1 MGTALPQTNSLKYNM
16 DAQDHA
22 SAIVRVP
29 GSTSNIGPGF
39 DCMGIALNVHNEVRL
54 TRADTGQ
61 ESPEHP
67 MVRETA
73 ERLFREVNADP
84 FPFTWSITGE
94 VPISR
99 GLGSSVTLRQG
110 ILQGLNHLL
119 GAPLD
124 RDGMFALATELEGHP
139 DNASA
144 GVYGG
149 FTCTNAS
156 GKCVRFVVDPK
167 LKFLLLIPE
176 RELLT
181 EASRQ
186 CLPDE
191 LAHRDAVQSLGNA
204 CMITAAFATQDYELL
219 RDSMDDWLHQPYR
232 QAGNAGL
239 VEVLTAGTAAGALG
253 GFLSGSGSTMA
264 CVSTAEGVSLQ
275 RIAEA
280 MRRAYSLIGE
290 ARMIITEANN
300 SGATTIVA

>member
-1 MGTALPQTNSLKYNM
+1 
-16 DAQDHA
+16 
-22 SAIVRVP
+22 
-29 GSTSNIGPGF
+29 
-39 DCMGIALNVHNEVRL
+39 MGIALNVHNEVQVARL
-54 TRADTGQ
+54 DPTGSQ
-61 ESPEHP
+61 LESPEHP

-73 ERLFREVNADP
+73 ERFFETAKADP
-84 FPFTWSITGE
+84 FPFSWSISGE

-110 ILQGLNHLL
+110 ILQGLNSLL
-119 GAPLD
+119 GNPVD
-124 RDGMFALATELEGHP
+124 REGLFILATALEGHP

-149 FTCTNAS
+149 FTCTNAA

-186 CLPDE
+186 CLPE
-191 LAHRDAVQSLGNA
+191 TLAHREAVQSVGNA
-204 CMITAAFATQDYELL
+204 CMITAAFASQDYELL
-219 RDSMDDWLHQPYR
+219 RGSLDDWLHQLYR
-232 QAGNAGL
+232 QAGNPGL
-239 VEVLTAGTAAGALG
+239 VEVITAGTSAGALG

-264 CVSTAEGVSLQ
+264 CVSTAEGVPLQ

-280 MRRAYSLIGE
+280 MRKAYSFIGD
-290 ARMIITEANN
+290 ARLVITEADNL
-300 SGATTIVA
+300 GATTLEA